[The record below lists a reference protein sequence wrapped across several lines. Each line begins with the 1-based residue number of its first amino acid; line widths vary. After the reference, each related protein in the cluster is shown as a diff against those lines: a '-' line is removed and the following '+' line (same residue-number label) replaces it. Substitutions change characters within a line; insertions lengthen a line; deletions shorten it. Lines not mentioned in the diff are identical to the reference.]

1 MAKQKT
7 KKSAVKRFF
16 FSSTGKVQ
24 RRSIGQ
30 AHFNGLDTGNQTRKK
45 HNDKQ
50 IHKADAGRIDRLM
63 PYAK

>member
-1 MAKQKT
+1 MKQKT
-7 KKSAVKRFF
+7 KKSAAKRFF
-16 FSSTGKVQ
+16 ISSTGKVQ

-30 AHFNGLDTGNQTRKK
+30 AHFNGLDSGNQTRRK

-50 IHKADAGRIDRLM
+50 IHKADAGRIDKLM

>member
-1 MAKQKT
+1 MPKQKT
-7 KKSAVKRFF
+7 KKAAKKRFF

-30 AHFNGLDTGNQTRKK
+30 AHFNGLESGNKTRKK

-50 IHKADAGRIDRLM
+50 IHKADAKRIPKLL
-63 PYAK
+63 PYG

>member
-1 MAKQKT
+1 MPKQKT
-7 KKSAVKRFF
+7 KKSASKRFF

-30 AHFNGLDTGNQTRKK
+30 AHFNGLDSGNQTRKK

-50 IHKADAGRIDRLM
+50 IHPHDAGRISRLL
-63 PYAK
+63 PYA

>member
-1 MAKQKT
+1 MPKQKT
-7 KKSAVKRFF
+7 KKAAAKRFF

-30 AHFNGLDTGNQTRKK
+30 AHFNGLETGNQGRKK

-50 IHKADAGRIDRLM
+50 IHKADAKRIPKLI
-63 PYAK
+63 PYA